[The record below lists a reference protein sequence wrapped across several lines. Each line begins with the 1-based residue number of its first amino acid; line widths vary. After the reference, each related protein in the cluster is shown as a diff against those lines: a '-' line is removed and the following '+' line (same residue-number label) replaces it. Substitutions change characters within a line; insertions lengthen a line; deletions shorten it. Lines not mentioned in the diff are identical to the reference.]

1 MRSLPDG
8 YAIRPASFED
18 LDGVAE
24 MLLADDLADTG
35 QSDFDADFLRDQWS
49 SPGLDLSVDAWVV
62 TDPRSTIVGHANVA
76 PDGDGKLKSWGL
88 VHPDHRGRG
97 IGSVLLDRIEAR
109 AAERVEPG
117 SGSVFTAVTDVDAAG
132 AALVGSRGF
141 ERVRSFRHLQLD
153 LDGPPLEPGEP
164 PPGIEINGI
173 EPERD
178 LVRIHAIFV
187 EAFREE
193 WGYRVIPFEEWSSLE
208 VETTSYDP
216 SLWLLA
222 TDGDEAV
229 GALSGVVWGDRG
241 WVGELGV
248 RKPWRGRGIAS
259 ALLRRAFATFASRE
273 LPRVMLNVDAA
284 NPTGAVRLYER
295 LGMRTVRGWDVYEK
309 RVG

>member
-49 SPGLDLSVDAWVV
+49 APGLDLSVDAWVV
-62 TDPRSTIVGHANVA
+62 TDPASTVVGHANVA
-76 PDGDGKLKSWGL
+76 PEGEGKLKSWGL

-97 IGSVLLDRIEAR
+97 LGSVLLDRIETR
-109 AAERVEPG
+109 AAERLG

-132 AALVGSRGF
+132 AALVASRGF

-153 LDGPPLEPGEP
+153 LDGSPLEPGEP
-164 PPGIEINGI
+164 PPGIEISGI

-178 LVRIHAIFV
+178 LLRVHAIFV

-273 LPRVMLNVDAA
+273 LPRVMLNVDTA

>member
-8 YAIRPASFED
+8 YAIRPASFDD
-18 LDGVAE
+18 LDGVAG

-49 SPGLDLSVDAWVV
+49 APGLDLSVDAWVV
-62 TDPRSTIVGHANVA
+62 TGPASTIVGHANVA
-76 PDGDGKLKSWGL
+76 PEGDGKLKSWGL
-88 VHPDHRGRG
+88 VHPDHRGLG
-97 IGSVLLDRIEAR
+97 LGSVLLDRIEAR
-109 AAERVEPG
+109 AAERLG

-132 AALVGSRGF
+132 ATLVGSRGF

-153 LDGPPLEPGEP
+153 LDGAPPDPGEP
-164 PPGIEINGI
+164 PPGIEIRGI

-178 LVRIHAIFV
+178 LVRIHEIFV
-187 EAFREE
+187 DAFREE
-193 WGYRVIPFEEWSSLE
+193 WGYREIPFEEWSGLE
-208 VETTSYDP
+208 VETDSYDP
-216 SLWLLA
+216 TLWLLA

-229 GALSGVVWGDRG
+229 GALSGLVWGDRG

-259 ALLRRAFATFASRE
+259 ALLRRAFATFASRD

>member
-1 MRSLPDG
+1 MAPLPAG
-8 YAIRPASFED
+8 YGIRPPTFD
-18 LDGVAE
+18 DVDGVAE
-24 MLLADDLADTG
+24 MLLADDLAESG

-49 SPGLDLSVDAWVV
+49 APGLDLFDDAWVV
-62 TDPRSTIVGHANVA
+62 TDSRSTIVGHAHVA
-76 PDGDGKLKSWGL
+76 SDGEGKFKSWGL

-109 AAERVEPG
+109 ATERLAPG

-153 LDGPPLEPGEP
+153 LDGSPLDPGEAP
-164 PPGIEINGI
+164 SGIQIRGI

-178 LVRIHAIFV
+178 LVRVHAIFV
-187 EAFREE
+187 EAFQEE

-216 SLWLLA
+216 SLWLFA

-309 RVG
+309 RLG

>member
-8 YAIRPASFED
+8 YSIRPASFDD

-24 MLLADDLADTG
+24 MLLANDLAETG

-62 TDPRSTIVGHANVA
+62 TDPRSTIVGHAHVA
-76 PDGDGKLKSWGL
+76 SDGEGKFKSWGL
-88 VHPDHRGRG
+88 VHPDHRERG

-109 AAERVEPG
+109 AAERVGPG
-117 SGSVFTAVTDVDAAG
+117 SGSVFTAVTDVDDAG
-132 AALVGSRGF
+132 AALVGSRRF

-153 LDGPPLEPGEP
+153 LDGSPREPGEP

-178 LVRIHAIFV
+178 LVRVHAILV

-193 WGYRVIPFEEWSSLE
+193 WGYRVIPFEEWASLE
-208 VETTSYDP
+208 VETDSYDP

-248 RKPWRGRGIAS
+248 REPWRGRGIGS
-259 ALLRRAFATFASRE
+259 ALLRRAFATFAARE

-284 NPTGAVRLYER
+284 NPTGAVQLYER
-295 LGMRTVRGWDVYEK
+295 LGMRTIRGWDVYEK
-309 RVG
+309 RLG

>member
-1 MRSLPDG
+1 MPSLPDG
-8 YAIRPASFED
+8 YAIRPASLDD

-76 PDGDGKLKSWGL
+76 PEGDGKLKSWGL

-97 IGSVLLDRIEAR
+97 IGSVLLGRIETR
-109 AAERVEPG
+109 AAERIEPG
-117 SGSVFTAVTDVDAAG
+117 SGSVFTAVTDLDAAG

-153 LDGPPLEPGEP
+153 LDGPPPEPGGP
-164 PPGIEINGI
+164 PPGIEIKGI

-178 LVRIHAIFV
+178 LPTVHAIFV

-259 ALLRRAFATFASRE
+259 ALLRRAFATFASRD

>member
-8 YAIRPASFED
+8 YAIRPASVDD

-24 MLLADDLADTG
+24 MLLADDVADTG

-62 TDPRSTIVGHANVA
+62 TAPRSTIVGHANVA
-76 PDGDGKLKSWGL
+76 PEGDSKLKSWGL

-97 IGSVLLDRIEAR
+97 LGSVLLDRIETR
-109 AAERVEPG
+109 AAERLGPG
-117 SGSVFTAVTDVDAAG
+117 SGSVFTAVTDVDEAG

-153 LDGPPLEPGEP
+153 LDGPRPEPGEP
-164 PPGIEINGI
+164 PPGIEITGI
-173 EPERD
+173 DPERD
-178 LVRIHAIFV
+178 LARVHAIFV
-187 EAFREE
+187 EVFREE
-193 WGYRVIPFEEWSSLE
+193 WGYRVIPFEDWSSLE

-229 GALSGVVWGDRG
+229 GALSSVVWGDRG

-259 ALLRRAFATFASRE
+259 ALLRRAFATFAARG

-295 LGMRTVRGWDVYEK
+295 LGMRTVRGWNVYEK

>member
-1 MRSLPDG
+1 
-8 YAIRPASFED
+8 
-18 LDGVAE
+18 
-24 MLLADDLADTG
+24 
-35 QSDFDADFLRDQWS
+35 
-49 SPGLDLSVDAWVV
+49 
-62 TDPRSTIVGHANVA
+62 
-76 PDGDGKLKSWGL
+76 
-88 VHPDHRGRG
+88 
-97 IGSVLLDRIEAR
+97 
-109 AAERVEPG
+109 
-117 SGSVFTAVTDVDAAG
+117 
-132 AALVGSRGF
+132 
-141 ERVRSFRHLQLD
+141 
-153 LDGPPLEPGEP
+153 
-164 PPGIEINGI
+164 
-173 EPERD
+173 
-178 LVRIHAIFV
+178 
-187 EAFREE
+187 
-193 WGYRVIPFEEWSSLE
+193 VIPFEEWSSLE

-259 ALLRRAFATFASRE
+259 ALLQRAFATFAARE

>member
-8 YAIRPASFED
+8 YAIRPASLDD

-76 PDGDGKLKSWGL
+76 PEGDGKLKSWGL

-97 IGSVLLDRIEAR
+97 LGSVLLDRIERR
-109 AAERVEPG
+109 AAERIEPG

-153 LDGPPLEPGEP
+153 LNGPSRESGEP
-164 PPGIEINGI
+164 PPGIEIRGI
-173 EPERD
+173 QPERD
-178 LVRIHAIFV
+178 LARVHAIFV

-259 ALLRRAFATFASRE
+259 ALLRRAFATFGARE
-273 LPRVMLNVDAA
+273 LTRVMLNVDAA